1 MEFLFQGKDM
11 ATGSFSNSLGDV
23 DAQEPMA
30 SSTQMDFDVDL
41 EELSKRKQIEKLAA
55 NLEPSFCM
63 FIIFGHVCSFWAFD
77 LMAVG
82 VFYGDVEVA
91 GSVVICVVN
100 DYDDGIGYGSYGWKE
115 IEG

>member
-1 MEFLFQGKDM
+1 
-11 ATGSFSNSLGDV
+11 
-23 DAQEPMA
+23 
-30 SSTQMDFDVDL
+30 
-41 EELSKRKQIEKLAA
+41 
-55 NLEPSFCM
+55 M

-82 VFYGDVEVA
+82 GFYGDVEVA